1 MNAFSIIKNNQGS
14 ALVVAL
20 LMLVVLTL
28 IGISA
33 TTTTTFE
40 LQISGNDK
48 LYKTSFYAADSA
60 TEMTGE
66 LLEQNIESR
75 DWVNPQIE
83 GSVAVWRRA
92 NHSGGIVTFADG
104 NLFMNREGDIIKD
117 ENGDVV
123 NPPEPVPN
131 APANNNYDA
140 IFPLS
145 AVDTS
150 GDPWLLDT
158 SAPHTNIKVAGN
170 TTLSTG
176 SAVQLIAGYEGKG
189 KGAAGGGAWITYDI
203 RAERRNVRDTA
214 VMVRLGWRHVL

>member
-1 MNAFSIIKNNQGS
+1 MNTYSIIKNNQGS

-28 IGISA
+28 LGIAA
-33 TTTTTFE
+33 TSTSTVE

-48 LYKTSFYAADSA
+48 LYKTSFYAADAA

-66 LLEQNIESR
+66 LLEQNIEAR
-75 DWVNPQIE
+75 NWGNPQVE
-83 GSVAVWRRA
+83 GSVAVWRRTKE
-92 NHSGGIVTFADG
+92 SGGTPVDFPDG
-104 NLFMNREGDIIKD
+104 NLFMNREGDKIP
-117 ENGDVV
+117 GYASQDV
-123 NPPEPVPN
+123 PVIPSN
-131 APANNNYDA
+131 DNYDV

-145 AVDTS
+145 VVNTS
-150 GDPWLLDT
+150 GDPWILDT
-158 SAPHTNIKVAGN
+158 SAPHTNIKVVGN

-203 RAERRNVRDTA
+203 RAERRDVRNTA
-214 VMVRLGWRHVL
+214 VTVRLGWRHVL